1 MKRANFMLLTL
12 TALLMAGC
20 STSDNSSYNATPTPP
35 ANNGTSNSGS
45 GVTDTG
51 AYRLG
56 SGDKISV
63 NVFGED
69 QLSGEFVVGD
79 DGSVNLPSIGAVP
92 ATGMTITEFQNDL
105 VTRYASGYV
114 NEPKVSVSVLNS
126 Q

>member
-1 MKRANFMLLTL
+1 MKRANFMLLTM

-20 STSDNSSYNATPTPP
+20 STNDNPKFDALPTSP
-35 ANNGTSNSGS
+35 ANYGTSNSGS

-56 SGDKISV
+56 SGDKLSV

-69 QLSGEFVVGD
+69 RLSGEFVVGE
-79 DGSVNLPSIGAVP
+79 DGSVNLPALGAVP
-92 ATGMTITEFQNDL
+92 AKGLTVTEFQNDL

-114 NEPKVSVSVLNS
+114 NDPKVSISVLNS

>member
-1 MKRANFMLLTL
+1 MKRADFILPTM

-20 STSDNSSYNATPTPP
+20 STNDNSKFDALPTPP
-35 ANNGTSNSGS
+35 ANYGTSNSGS

-56 SGDKISV
+56 SGDKLSV

-69 QLSGEFVVGD
+69 RLSGEFVVGE
-79 DGSVNLPSIGAVP
+79 DGSVNLPSLGAVP
-92 ATGMTITEFQNDL
+92 ATGLTVTEFQNDL

-114 NEPKVSVSVLNS
+114 DDPKVSVSVLNS

>member
-1 MKRANFMLLTL
+1 MKRANFMLLILTL
-12 TALLMAGC
+12 LLLAGC
-20 STSDNSSYNATPTPP
+20 SNNDNPKLDALPTPP
-35 ANNGTSNSGS
+35 ANYGTSNSGS

-56 SGDKISV
+56 SGDKLSV

-69 QLSGEFVVGD
+69 RLSGEFIVGE
-79 DGSVNLPSIGAVP
+79 DGSVNLPELGAVP
-92 ATGMTITEFQNDL
+92 VKGLTVTEIQNDL

-114 NEPKVSVSVLNS
+114 NDPKVSISVLNS

>member
-1 MKRANFMLLTL
+1 MKRANFMLLTM

-20 STSDNSSYNATPTPP
+20 SSNDNPKFDALPTSP
-35 ANNGTSNSGS
+35 ANYGTSNSGS

-56 SGDKISV
+56 SGDKLSV

-69 QLSGEFVVGD
+69 RLSGEFVVGE
-79 DGSVNLPSIGAVP
+79 DGSVNLPALGAVP
-92 ATGMTITEFQNDL
+92 AKGLTVTEFQNDL

-114 NEPKVSVSVLNS
+114 NDPKVSISVLNS

>member
-1 MKRANFMLLTL
+1 MKRANFMLLTM

-20 STSDNSSYNATPTPP
+20 STNDNPKFDALPTPP
-35 ANNGTSNSGS
+35 ANYGTSNSGS

-56 SGDKISV
+56 SGDKLSV

-69 QLSGEFVVGD
+69 RLSGEFVVGE
-79 DGSVNLPSIGAVP
+79 DGFVNLPALGAVP
-92 ATGMTITEFQNDL
+92 AKGLTVIEFQNDL
-105 VTRYASGYV
+105 VTRYASGDV
-114 NEPKVSVSVLNS
+114 NDPKVSVSVLNS